1 MAQRLPRAAVAKA
14 MTTASFPRDARVRT
28 RAGYDNVFKNGRRTA
43 SPVFVLHVR
52 RPDENAGPRLG
63 LAVSRKVDPR
73 AVGRNRIKR
82 VLRETFRQHRA
93 CLPAG
98 DYVLVARPAARSAAN
113 AAIAEAFLA
122 LLRRAGALPAAG
134 HDGTMRSQPGH
145 EPSSSI
151 ASAPSTD
158 GGRACLPARP

>member
-1 MAQRLPRAAVAKA
+1 
-14 MTTASFPRDARVRT
+14 MTTASFPRNARVRT
-28 RAGYDNVFKNGRRTA
+28 RAGYDNVFKHGRRTA

-52 RPDENAGPRLG
+52 RPGEDHLGEEVGPRLG

-82 VLRETFRQHRA
+82 VLRETFRQYRA
-93 CLPAG
+93 CLPTA
-98 DYVLVARPAARSAAN
+98 DYVVVARPAARNVSN
-113 AAIAEAFLA
+113 AVVADAFLA
-122 LLRRAGALPAAG
+122 LLRRAGALPVTGEA
-134 HDGTMRSQPGH
+134 GTMPSQPGH

-158 GGRACLPARP
+158 GGRARLPARP